1 MTLGRG
7 RSWAG
12 RRFQAAARPQVVRPE
27 SLSVPALLEGA
38 RRRLGAALAVLWLA
52 APSPVA
58 ARPLDGQFGLRGE
71 PGEMWVEPQ
80 VSLTAIRHPELSGG
94 LKTTTS
100 TSRPAV
106 TLGDGRLV
114 VEPTGL
120 LFSLPSR
127 QVVRELTAL
136 WRMELPPGV
145 DPRDLEVSYELVA
158 RSGQRGR
165 LSQAGALDSE
175 IGIYL
180 RAMPP
185 TESEDLSGEA
195 MVEGG
200 VVLELDLTAARFAGD
215 YAGTLEVT
223 VNPR

>member
-1 MTLGRG
+1 MTLRRG
-7 RSWAG
+7 CSRAG
-12 RRFQAAARPQVVRPE
+12 RRIHTAVRPQVVR
-27 SLSVPALLEGA
+27 SRLLSVPALFESA
-38 RRRLGAALAVLWLA
+38 CRRLGTALALLWLVA
-52 APSPVA
+52 SPVA

-80 VSLTAIRHPELSGG
+80 VSLTSIRHPELSGG

-127 QVVRELTAL
+127 HVVRELTAL
-136 WRMELPPGV
+136 WRMELPPGT
-145 DPRDLEVSYELVA
+145 DPRDLEISYELVA
-158 RSGQRGR
+158 RSGRRGR
-165 LSQAGALDSE
+165 LSQTGAPDSE

-180 RAMPP
+180 RATPP
-185 TESEDLSGEA
+185 TQSEDLSGEA

-215 YAGTLEVT
+215 YAGTLEVR
-223 VNPR
+223 VNPH